1 MTASFAVL
9 TCSFSQDINVN
20 KPIVIVTAH
29 TALSVNVIYLEACGK
44 NVDCCTSSK
53 DDINE
58 KGLKHKVEL
67 A

>member
-20 KPIVIVTAH
+20 KPIVIVKAH

-44 NVDCCTSSK
+44 NVDLTMLHFK
-53 DDINE
+53 Q
-58 KGLKHKVEL
+58 G
-67 A
+67 

>member
-1 MTASFAVL
+1 M
-9 TCSFSQDINVN
+9 N

-58 KGLKHKVEL
+58 KGFKHKVEL